1 MVFRGCPMSNEYIA
15 LLSDEEA
22 NLRELIES
30 EKEMKSE
37 WSGLD
42 QAEFTALERGQSA
55 YDQICDEKRDSS
67 YLDSFWPSFQKAKVH
82 FF

>member
-1 MVFRGCPMSNEYIA
+1 MSNEYIA